1 MMVND
6 KHYENEISS
15 LVTEKLEQTSDV
27 LPVWRNLAALTYK
40 KNFCLKD
47 IVPRIS
53 LRQKELKHMYR
64 RGAEFLS
71 FFYSEI

>member
-40 KNFCLKD
+40 KKLLLKRYCA
-47 IVPRIS
+47 PN
-53 LRQKELKHMYR
+53 LFT
-64 RGAEFLS
+64 AERT
-71 FFYSEI
+71 